1 MQHFDNRKC
10 GIEYRKMA
18 KINRE
23 RNKKCGGFLVVFHNK
38 FSIFTEQIRTKEFI
52 ASQYNL

>member
-1 MQHFDNRKC
+1 
-10 GIEYRKMA
+10 MA

-23 RNKKCGGFLVVFHNK
+23 RNKKCGGFLVVFYNK
-38 FSIFTEQIRTKEFI
+38 FSIFTEQIRTKESM